1 MKVAVVGTG
10 YVGLVTGTCLAELGH
25 CVVCVDIDAKKI
37 QKLKKGIIPIYEPG
51 LEELIARNFKEK
63 RLEFTTNIR
72 DAIERSEIV
81 FSAVGTPAGENH
93 EADLKYVKQVACDF
107 GKYLN
112 GFKIFVNKSTVPV
125 GTSEQ
130 IVEEIEKSLAERK
143 KKTRELKL
151 VHEKTMRKSTEKTQE
166 FDVVSNP
173 EFLREGSAVKDF
185 IVPDRII
192 IGLCKGTTE
201 KEKLKTEQT
210 KKIIRKLYEPLVRVG
225 SPIVITDI
233 RSSEIIK
240 YASNAFLATKISFMN
255 EIANF
260 CDLIGG
266 DVKEIAKGIGLDKRI
281 GPKFLHAGIGYGG
294 SCFPKDVR
302 AFIQTGKTRNY
313 KFRIL
318 AMVDEVNN
326 HQKRLMFEKIKKV
339 LGTLKGKVVA
349 VWGLSFKPKTDDIR
363 EAPSIFVIGKL
374 LAEGAKIQ
382 VFDPVA
388 EENAKKSIGAMNF
401 IDIKKSIGVKNFMNA
416 KNFDSTKKSIEKGSI
431 FYSKNAYEACQGADV
446 LAIMTEWDEFRILD
460 FEKLKNTMKGRI
472 IIDGRNMYEREDVE
486 KEGFKYICFGR

>member
-1 MKVAVVGTG
+1 MKVAIVGTG
-10 YVGLVTGTCLAELGH
+10 YVGLVTGTCLAEIGH
-25 CVVCVDIDAKKI
+25 RVICVDIDKHKI
-37 QKLKKGIIPIYEPG
+37 EKLKKGILSIYEPG
-51 LEELIARNFKEK
+51 LKELLERNLKEE
-63 RLEFTTNIR
+63 RLEFTTDIR

-93 EADLKYVKQVACDF
+93 EADLKYVKQVARDF

-130 IVEEIEKSLAERK
+130 IVEEIEKSLAQRK
-143 KKTRELKL
+143 IRESKLAHGKTRRNSSK
-151 VHEKTMRKSTEKTQE
+151 KMPE

-192 IGLCKGTTE
+192 IGLRKGKTE
-201 KEKLKTEQT
+201 KMKTAQT
-210 KKIIRKLYEPLVRVG
+210 KKIIQKLYEPLVRVG

-260 CDLIGG
+260 CDCIGG

-302 AFIQTGKTRNY
+302 AFIQTGHAQKY
-313 KFRIL
+313 EFRIL
-318 AMVDEVNN
+318 AMVDEVNER
-326 HQKRLMFEKIKKV
+326 QKRLMFEKIKKA

-363 EAPSIFVIGKL
+363 EAPSIAVIEKL
-374 LAEGAKIQ
+374 LAEGVKIR

-388 EENAKKSIGAMNF
+388 EENAKKFIDAINF
-401 IDIKKSIGVKNFMNA
+401 IDKKNSIGKKDFIDTKNFIGKEN
-416 KNFDSTKKSIEKGSI
+416 I
-431 FYSKNAYEACQGADV
+431 FYSKNAYEACKNADV

-472 IIDGRNMYEREDVE
+472 IVDGRNMYEREDME